1 MTIETL
7 ALDPEW
13 HPVELHSRAYT
24 LELWHDFII
33 HMEPSTKK
41 NRSME
46 RVSTDTVVHVAK
58 RYKYNWNNTV
68 YTCIRVC
75 VQSCKYMMKR
85 TCVLSAYNNRCT
97 QENKT
102 IKKEKRYANVPYQSV
117 FQYKKK
123 SRDRIKKK
131 KEKELDQGPPPT
143 LTSRCPFQGL
153 LLMIRP

>member
-46 RVSTDTVVHVAK
+46 RVSADTVVHVAK

-102 IKKEKRYANVPYQSV
+102 IKKRKAVCQRPVP
-117 FQYKKK
+117 
-123 SRDRIKKK
+123 
-131 KEKELDQGPPPT
+131 
-143 LTSRCPFQGL
+143 
-153 LLMIRP
+153 IRVSI